1 MQEEQAESE
10 TETAS
15 EPEGELRVEAEQMT
29 GVEDAL
35 ASPTAAARFEEPPSE
50 SEVRLHQAGLRTV
63 MTDTSHFHNCCRHRP
78 LTMQSPVFSS
88 QHDADW

>member
-1 MQEEQAESE
+1 MVQEEQAESE

-35 ASPTAAARFEEPPSE
+35 ASPTAAARLEEPPSE
-50 SEVRLHQAGLRTV
+50 SEVRLHQAVEL
-63 MTDTSHFHNCCRHRP
+63 
-78 LTMQSPVFSS
+78 
-88 QHDADW
+88 HD